1 MVCVPGMAMENMDY
15 FTNDEQC
22 AGWESAVP
30 GYYFAP
36 VGAVTHEYV
45 TATGYQCANYEEHAA
60 PTGTTVDYYPT
71 GLKSVGNECGE
82 SVSRED
88 KVKEDIGEAAKSEK
102 KNDKSKSVKD
112 GAVNPREAVSVN
124 GVDTDSTVSAVKKV
138 EGVCRSPTK
147 KLCCTE
153 EQVDATKV
161 DTVGPLENEKICVE
175 SVLNTL
181 SEDAEMALTN
191 RVGGGG
197 VTGADRVLERETS
210 EKLTGLS
217 PDPESV
223 AGPTKPHQRLFTSS
237 ELDAL
242 TSGES
247 LGAGEE
253 KEEYDKDLEDKLYN
267 VDEVELK
274 QRIQKN
280 AELLEELTLEEMS
293 VQLEIPVETLERTR
307 ESSPGVLSSP
317 EYWTA
322 WYQKTLATSEAA
334 RRANRDFREPRTDRL
349 VAPVDARFN

>member
-71 GLKSVGNECGE
+71 G
-82 SVSRED
+82 ED

-191 RVGGGG
+191 RVGG
-197 VTGADRVLERETS
+197 
-210 EKLTGLS
+210 
-217 PDPESV
+217 
-223 AGPTKPHQRLFTSS
+223 
-237 ELDAL
+237 
-242 TSGES
+242 
-247 LGAGEE
+247 
-253 KEEYDKDLEDKLYN
+253 
-267 VDEVELK
+267 
-274 QRIQKN
+274 
-280 AELLEELTLEEMS
+280 
-293 VQLEIPVETLERTR
+293 
-307 ESSPGVLSSP
+307 
-317 EYWTA
+317 
-322 WYQKTLATSEAA
+322 
-334 RRANRDFREPRTDRL
+334 RDWS
-349 VAPVDARFN
+349 